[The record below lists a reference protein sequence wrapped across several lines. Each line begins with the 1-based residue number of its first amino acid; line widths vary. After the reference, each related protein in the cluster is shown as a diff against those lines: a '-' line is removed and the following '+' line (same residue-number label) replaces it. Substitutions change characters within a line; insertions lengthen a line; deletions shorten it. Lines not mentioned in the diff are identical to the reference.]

1 VVSNRAGVVPA
12 AVALWLAAWPGVEAH
27 FQQITPSTDIVSEP
41 SGGRINLDLVFTHPM
56 ERGPTMAMQ
65 RPVRFGV
72 KVDGQIENL
81 DATLQQRTVD
91 GQPAWQADYE
101 IRKPGDY
108 VFFVEPAPYW
118 EPGEGKMIV
127 HYAKVVVDGYGAGD
141 GWDQMI
147 GLPVEIR
154 PLVRPYGIWT
164 GNIFRGIVEANGKPV
179 PFAEIEVE
187 WMNDGSLHA
196 PADAFVTQVIKA
208 DAAGAFAY
216 AMPRAGWWGFAA
228 LIEGDAKMKSPAGE
242 QVPVERGGLM
252 WVRAVDMK

>member
-1 VVSNRAGVVPA
+1 MTKRAGVV
-12 AVALWLAAWPGVEAH
+12 AVAAAFWVAACPPGEAH
-27 FQQITPSTDIVSEP
+27 FQEIIPSTDIVSEQ

-72 KVDGQIENL
+72 KVDGKVENL
-81 DATLQQRTVD
+81 EPSLQPRTVD
-91 GQPAWQADYE
+91 GQPAWQASYE
-101 IRKPGDY
+101 IKKPGDY

-118 EPGEGKMIV
+118 EPGEGKMII
-127 HYAKVVVDGYGAGD
+127 HYAKVVVDGYGEGG

-154 PLVRPYGIWT
+154 PLVRPYGLWT
-164 GNIFRGIVEANGKPV
+164 GNLFRGIVEKNGKPV

-187 WMNDGSLHA
+187 WMNDGSVQA

-208 DAAGAFAY
+208 DAGGGFAY

-228 LIEGDAKMKSPAGE
+228 LIEGDDKMKNPAGE
-242 QVPVERGGLM
+242 QVPVERGGLI

>member
-1 VVSNRAGVVPA
+1 MIRRSWIAAGAA
-12 AVALWLAAWPGVEAH
+12 AVTFAAFPLATEAH
-27 FQQITPSTDIVSEP
+27 FQEIMPSADIVTEKT
-41 SGGRINLDLVFTHPM
+41 GATINLDLVFTHPM

-72 KVDGQIENL
+72 KTDGKMQDLEASL
-81 DATLQQRTVD
+81 RPWTVD
-91 GQPAWQADYE
+91 GQPAWQASYD

-118 EPGEGKMIV
+118 EPGEEKMIV
-127 HYAKVVVDGYGAGD
+127 HYAKVVVDGYGEGE
-141 GWDQMI
+141 GWDAMV

-154 PLVRPYGIWT
+154 PLVRPYGLWT
-164 GNIFRGIVEANGKPV
+164 GNVFRGIVEENGKPV

-187 WMNDGSLHA
+187 WMNDGSLTA

-208 DAAGAFAY
+208 DAGGAFAY

-228 LIEGDAKMKSPAGE
+228 LVEDTKMKSPTGKD
-242 QVPVERGGLM
+242 VPVERGGLM